1 MYDTTSNMLFFSGES
16 TESVLQSIYR
26 DYYEKLCKQVYLL
39 VRDSNIAEDIVQEVI
54 VEIWNKKDQL
64 NIQQSLE
71 AYLKRACKNRS
82 LNHLRDQ
89 KVKWEDESELYDV
102 EDSNVSSEQQITYE
116 ELEQEICSCIDHLP
130 EKCRLVFTLSR
141 FEDMSYNEIA
151 DNLGI
156 SIKTV
161 ENQISKA
168 LRILRE
174 KIYKK
179 SYEK

>member
-1 MYDTTSNMLFFSGES
+1 MSTSLSNI
-16 TESVLQSIYR
+16 SVLNRASTISVLESIYR
-26 DYYEKLCKQVYLL
+26 DYYEGLCRQVYIL
-39 VRDSNIAEDIVQEVI
+39 VRDANISEDIVQEVI

-71 AYLKRACKNRS
+71 AYLKRACKNRA
-82 LNHLRDQ
+82 LNYLRDQ
-89 KVKWEDESELYDV
+89 KVKWEDESELFLV
-102 EDSNVSSEQQITYE
+102 EDSNISSEQQMTYE
-116 ELEQEICSCIDHLP
+116 ELEQEICFCIDHLP
-130 EKCRLVFTLSR
+130 EKCKLVFTLSR
-141 FEDMSYNEIA
+141 FEDMSYLEIA

-156 SIKTV
+156 SVKTV

-179 SYEK
+179 